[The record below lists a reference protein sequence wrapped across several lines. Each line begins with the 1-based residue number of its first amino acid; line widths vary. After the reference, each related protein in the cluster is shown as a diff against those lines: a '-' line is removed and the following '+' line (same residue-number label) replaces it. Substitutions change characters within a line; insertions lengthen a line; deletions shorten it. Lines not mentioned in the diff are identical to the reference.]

1 MIKAVCWPRPNICGL
16 PDDLNDAI
24 RLYMQPVV
32 ATVVSDDEIDNEV
45 QHIRIEPMGVRLS
58 CAADTRCLK
67 FSEDGKWLVNAN
79 NDGTLRI
86 WNDYEHSVDIYL
98 PACNTRDVIM
108 YEPLCAETLAFQ
120 KTLSLTSSSLLACG
134 TNNNNVFIFDMFNGA
149 TVYTISN
156 TIDPCFLWRSTFIN
170 VTYLNNVLL
179 LGWGQHKFISV
190 TLDNGES
197 TMTQI
202 NNDTSTD
209 ASTDASAEDYSADT
223 ILAVCNNM
231 IACAAYDGDVYIY
244 TTNLKLKQVLTI
256 NAQDQSPVSL
266 LAISEQYLACI
277 TFKNRLSIFKLVKGT
292 FQLIYYDRFG
302 VLKHFT
308 SLQFVIDKL
317 MYSDARN
324 VYTID
329 LSSCRQNSCRQ
340 TEYTMVL

>member
-1 MIKAVCWPRPNICGL
+1 
-16 PDDLNDAI
+16 
-24 RLYMQPVV
+24 
-32 ATVVSDDEIDNEV
+32 
-45 QHIRIEPMGVRLS
+45 
-58 CAADTRCLK
+58 
-67 FSEDGKWLVNAN
+67 
-79 NDGTLRI
+79 
-86 WNDYEHSVDIYL
+86 
-98 PACNTRDVIM
+98 
-108 YEPLCAETLAFQ
+108 
-120 KTLSLTSSSLLACG
+120 
-134 TNNNNVFIFDMFNGA
+134 
-149 TVYTISN
+149 
-156 TIDPCFLWRSTFIN
+156 
-170 VTYLNNVLL
+170 
-179 LGWGQHKFISV
+179 
-190 TLDNGES
+190 
-197 TMTQI
+197 MTQI